1 MKSLP
6 SESARQP
13 RRVTSTAI
21 FDLTVMRPF
30 IFFIFLTTFVHG
42 EALGESPL
50 NRR

>member
-6 SESARQP
+6 RESARQP

-21 FDLTVMRPF
+21 FDLTMRPF
-30 IFFIFLTTFVHG
+30 IFFIFLTTCVHG